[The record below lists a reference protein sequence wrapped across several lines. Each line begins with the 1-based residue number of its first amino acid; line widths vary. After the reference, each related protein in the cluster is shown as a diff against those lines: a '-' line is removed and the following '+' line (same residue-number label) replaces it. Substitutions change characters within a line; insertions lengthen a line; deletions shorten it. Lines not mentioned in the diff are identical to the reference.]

1 MLFFIIFGTR
11 GVTLTGEKGDFH
23 CPQCGPHN
31 SFKIKK
37 VRRFFTLYFIP
48 IIPLDL
54 LGEYLE
60 CSTCQ
65 GTFNTEVRDY
75 DPSKA
80 QEQIQAV
87 YMVAMK
93 QAMICTL
100 LADGVID
107 DEEVKAV
114 QEIFEELSGIQV
126 TEDDLR
132 EEIMGIQ
139 RQGEDA
145 LELLSTIGQE
155 LNDSGKE
162 KVIVSVHRIAAA
174 DGHVDESEIEYIHQ
188 LGQAMG
194 MSPAHV
200 RGVLAG

>member
-11 GVTLTGEKGDFH
+11 GVTMSGESGDFH

-31 SFKIKK
+31 TYKIKK

-65 GTFNTEVRDY
+65 GTFKTEVKDY
-75 DPSKA
+75 DPS
-80 QEQIQAV
+80 QYQQQLQSV
-87 YMVAMK
+87 YMIGMK
-93 QAMICTL
+93 QAMICML

-107 DEEVKAV
+107 DDEVHAV
-114 QEIFEELSGIQV
+114 QQVFEELSGVQV
-126 TEDDLR
+126 TEEDLR
-132 EEIMGIQ
+132 EEIAGIQ

-145 LELLSTIGQE
+145 IEILAAIADE

-162 KVIVSVHRIAAA
+162 KVLMSAYRIAAS
-174 DGHVDESEIEYIHQ
+174 DGNVDDSEIAYIYK
-188 LGQAMG
+188 LGGAMK
-194 MSPAHV
+194 MSEAHIK
-200 RGVLAG
+200 GVLAG

>member
-11 GVTLTGEKGDFH
+11 GVTMSGERGDFH
-23 CPQCGPHN
+23 CPQCGAN
-31 SFKIKK
+31 SGYTMKK

-48 IIPLDL
+48 LIPLDL

-60 CSTCQ
+60 CNTCQ
-65 GTFNTEVRDY
+65 GNFKPEVRDY
-75 DPSKA
+75 DPA
-80 QEQIQAV
+80 QHEQQMQAV

-107 DEEVKAV
+107 NAQVKAV
-114 QEIFEELSGIQV
+114 QETFEEVSGV
-126 TEDDLR
+126 HVSEEDLR

-145 LELLSTIGQE
+145 LELVSSIGPE

-162 KVIVSVHRIAAA
+162 QVLICAHRVATANGNAA
-174 DGHVDESEIEYIHQ
+174 DAELEYIYR
-188 LGQAMG
+188 LGKTMG
-194 MSPAHV
+194 MSQAHIQ
-200 RGVLAG
+200 GAISG